1 MGAFSTITSKG
12 QVTIPKDVRERM
24 NLKEGDMIAFVP
36 MRDGTLIV
44 PRNKPVESIF
54 GLLADYAIPG
64 TSLADYDNAVREA
77 VAEHVEGKRLNKADS
92 AA

>member
-44 PRNKPVESIF
+44 PRNKPAESIF